1 MGTQGLE
8 QLLLVE
14 MEPGE
19 EAEPSCGDPTQRAR
33 SGQQGAPG
41 EGQSLGHHQLGTLRL
56 GERVTGAEDTAG

>member
-14 MEPGE
+14 MSQERRRSPAAG
-19 EAEPSCGDPTQRAR
+19 TQPKGPR

-56 GERVTGAEDTAG
+56 GERVTGAEGTAG